1 MARFWKKITNLRQA
15 ADLLRQGHLLM
26 QMHNTKSGLTW
37 YIIGGG
43 EVTEKLAA
51 ELLARPDVQPSGDA
65 LFPGIS
71 QTYKMRAVSKTDTVT
86 AAT

>member
-1 MARFWKKITNLRQA
+1 MKHWKKITNLRDA
-15 ADLLRQGHLLM
+15 TALMRQGRLLM

-37 YIIGGG
+37 YIINGG
-43 EVTEKLAA
+43 EVSEKLAA

-71 QTYKMRAVSKTDTVT
+71 QTFKIT
-86 AAT
+86 AA